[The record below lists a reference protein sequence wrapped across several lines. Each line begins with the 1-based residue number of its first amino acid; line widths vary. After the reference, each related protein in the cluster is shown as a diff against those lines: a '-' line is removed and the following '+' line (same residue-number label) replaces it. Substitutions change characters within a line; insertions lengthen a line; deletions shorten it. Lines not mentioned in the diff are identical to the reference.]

1 MFQLIIIEK
10 RTTFLHNFKYM
21 FKYIWRLRDI
31 KNFMDLSTI
40 LKLKQKG
47 LSNRSVAKSLGI
59 DKKTVNKY
67 WNEYKE
73 NLSKLD
79 NETNSTNILRI
90 QEDIVSKPKY
100 NSVSRVRRKLTPDFF
115 KALENILKDE
125 ENKCKVL
132 GTNK

>member
-1 MFQLIIIEK
+1 M
-10 RTTFLHNFKYM
+10 
-21 FKYIWRLRDI
+21 

-40 LKLKQKG
+40 LKLKEKG

-115 KALENILKDE
+115 KALVNILKDE

>member
-1 MFQLIIIEK
+1 MEVEGDEK
-10 RTTFLHNFKYM
+10 FYGFISN
-21 FKYIWRLRDI
+21 I
-31 KNFMDLSTI
+31 KI
-40 LKLKQKG
+40 KGKG

-115 KALENILKDE
+115 KH
-125 ENKCKVL
+125 
-132 GTNK
+132 

>member
-1 MFQLIIIEK
+1 MQRRI
-10 RTTFLHNFKYM
+10 
-21 FKYIWRLRDI
+21 
-31 KNFMDLSTI
+31 
-40 LKLKQKG
+40 
-47 LSNRSVAKSLGI
+47 
-59 DKKTVNKY
+59 KY

-115 KALENILKDE
+115 
-125 ENKCKVL
+125 
-132 GTNK
+132 

>member
-1 MFQLIIIEK
+1 M
-10 RTTFLHNFKYM
+10 
-21 FKYIWRLRDI
+21 
-31 KNFMDLSTI
+31 KNFMDLSAI
-40 LKLKQKG
+40 LKLKEKG

-90 QEDIVSKPKY
+90 QEDIVSNPKY

-115 KALENILKDE
+115 
-125 ENKCKVL
+125 
-132 GTNK
+132 

>member
-1 MFQLIIIEK
+1 M
-10 RTTFLHNFKYM
+10 
-21 FKYIWRLRDI
+21 

-40 LKLKQKG
+40 LKLKEKG

-115 KALENILKDE
+115 KALENILKDG

>member
-1 MFQLIIIEK
+1 MEVEGDEK
-10 RTTFLHNFKYM
+10 FYGFISNILLDNPFSFNFKE
-21 FKYIWRLRDI
+21 
-31 KNFMDLSTI
+31 
-40 LKLKQKG
+40 KG

-115 KALENILKDE
+115 
-125 ENKCKVL
+125 
-132 GTNK
+132 

>member
-1 MFQLIIIEK
+1 M
-10 RTTFLHNFKYM
+10 
-21 FKYIWRLRDI
+21 

-40 LKLKQKG
+40 LKLKEKG

-59 DKKTVNKY
+59 DKKTVNRY

-90 QEDIVSKPKY
+90 QEDIASKPKY

-125 ENKCKVL
+125 ENECKVL

>member
-1 MFQLIIIEK
+1 MKNGPLF
-10 RTTFLHNFKYM
+10 
-21 FKYIWRLRDI
+21 YITSNICLNIFGGWGRWKILWI
-31 KNFMDLSTI
+31 YQQI
-40 LKLKQKG
+40 LKLKEKG

-115 KALENILKDE
+115 LSIRKYFKKMKKINVRFLEQI
-125 ENKCKVL
+125 NKL
-132 GTNK
+132 

>member
-1 MFQLIIIEK
+1 M
-10 RTTFLHNFKYM
+10 
-21 FKYIWRLRDI
+21 
-31 KNFMDLSTI
+31 KNFMDLSAI
-40 LKLKQKG
+40 LKLKEKG

-90 QEDIVSKPKY
+90 HQI
-100 NSVSRVRRKLTPDFF
+100 FF
-115 KALENILKDE
+115 KH
-125 ENKCKVL
+125 
-132 GTNK
+132 

>member
-1 MFQLIIIEK
+1 M
-10 RTTFLHNFKYM
+10 
-21 FKYIWRLRDI
+21 

-40 LKLKQKG
+40 LKLKEKG

-100 NSVSRVRRKLTPDFF
+100 NSVSEF
-115 KALENILKDE
+115 I
-125 ENKCKVL
+125 
-132 GTNK
+132 